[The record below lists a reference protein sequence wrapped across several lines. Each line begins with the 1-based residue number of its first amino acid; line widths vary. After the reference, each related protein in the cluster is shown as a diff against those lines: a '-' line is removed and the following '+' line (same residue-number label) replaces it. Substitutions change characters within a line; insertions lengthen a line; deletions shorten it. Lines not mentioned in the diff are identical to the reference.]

1 MTQLVELASILRSK
15 NAGPL
20 YVTFDVMFDSKQS
33 YERVKNSNVL
43 NNTLVSKLYDVPGDE
58 IDIVLYDIV
67 NSLKITVPRKIISGG
82 IGDDDVYGCQQQYAL
97 ANVLIP

>member
-1 MTQLVELASILRSK
+1 MTKLIDLASILRSK

-20 YVTFDVMFDSKQS
+20 YVTFDVMFDSNQS

-43 NNTLVSKLYDVPGDE
+43 NNKLVSDLYGVPVNE
-58 IDIVLYDIV
+58 VDIVLYDIV
-67 NSLKITVPRKIISGG
+67 NSLKITIPRKIISGG
-82 IGDDDVYGCQQQYAL
+82 IGDDDVYGCQQQYAM